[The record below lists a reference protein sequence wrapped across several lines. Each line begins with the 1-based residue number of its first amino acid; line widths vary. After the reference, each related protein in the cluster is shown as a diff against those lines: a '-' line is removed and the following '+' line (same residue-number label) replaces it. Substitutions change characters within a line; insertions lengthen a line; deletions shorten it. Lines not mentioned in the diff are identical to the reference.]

1 MCKPIGAYMENS
13 DDPVR
18 YLGFGDIDLRPRRD
32 GLTLRFPDDD
42 ALARRVSEAV
52 AEHPGGRV
60 RTFFEGTLRNRI
72 KPMIDRLGAGG
83 LSLLKGDQLRAIESI
98 RFFFAR
104 RAAGRYQD
112 YAARKEIWG
121 SEVPAHVIAMS
132 QGVSSVMHW
141 RGIPLLKSI
150 FDVPLYMMM
159 LWDLMPQTIIEI
171 GSASGGSAAW
181 LADLMVCYGFDC
193 HVYSLDILKP
203 ALLHPKVTFLQGDS
217 NHIEESLPRGL
228 LESLPHPW
236 LFVEDA
242 HINVASVLEW
252 VHTFA
257 RAGDYFVVE
266 DTTSDIKEADA
277 ARFMVK
283 HQSEYKVDTFYTDF
297 FGYNACS
304 SRDGIWRRF

>member
-1 MCKPIGAYMENS
+1 M
-13 DDPVR
+13 
-18 YLGFGDIDLRPRRD
+18 
-32 GLTLRFPDDD
+32 TLRFPDN
-42 ALARRVSEAV
+42 ASLAAASPMPWPSI
-52 AEHPGGRV
+52 PGGRV

-72 KPMIDRLGAGG
+72 KPMIDRLGASG
-83 LSLLKGDQLRAIESI
+83 LAQLKGDQLRAIESI
-98 RFFFAR
+98 RFLFAR

-121 SEVPAHVIAMS
+121 SEAPAHVIAMS

-150 FDVPLYMMM
+150 FDVSLYMMM

-193 HVYSLDILKP
+193 HVYSLGYSQAGI
-203 ALLHPKVTFLQGDS
+203 AASQGDVLAGRLY
-217 NHIEESLPRGL
+217 NIEESLPRDL

-242 HINVASVLEW
+242 HVNVASVLEW
-252 VHTFA
+252 IYTFA
-257 RAGDYFVVE
+257 RTGDYFVVE
-266 DTTSDIKEADA
+266 DTTSDIKEAEA

-304 SRDGIWRRF
+304 SRDRYLASLCSSAMLVSVISTVINY